1 MNNNGLSVPDRG
13 AHVAKEFG
21 IEAAMARRIGRTVTT
36 APPAPVLP
44 GIAHTAL
51 ISPEERELSD
61 PFLLLSD
68 DRIDGRQGARVGAAH
83 PHAGME
89 SATLLLEG
97 SIQDGDAT
105 PLQAGDLQR
114 MTAGRGLV
122 PDGAGNAPHAGRESA
137 TLLLEGSI
145 QERDATPL
153 QAGDLQWMT
162 AGSGI
167 VHDEAVIARG
177 SVRLLQ
183 LWITLPHGR
192 RWTAPGFQDVHL
204 DSLPIRRE
212 PGVVVRLYSGR
223 SGALVSPTRN
233 RVPVTLADF
242 LHEAGSSVDQE
253 LPASYNGFL
262 YLLDGS
268 VRVGA
273 GELRAGQVGWLDRPP
288 RPGPSNLH
296 LIARE
301 SGARLL
307 LYAGEP
313 PGTRVVMQ
321 GPFVGEARADIS
333 RLDEEYRQGRLPHMG
348 GRGHP

>member
-1 MNNNGLSVPDRG
+1 MNNNDLGGSDRG
-13 AHVAKEFG
+13 AHVAKEFSM
-21 IEAAMARRIGRTVTT
+21 EAVIDRRIVRTVTT
-36 APPAPVLP
+36 AAPAPVLP

-68 DRIDGRQGARVGAAH
+68 NRIDGRHGARVGAAH

-97 SIQDGDAT
+97 SIRDGVA
-105 PLQAGDLQR
+105 A
-114 MTAGRGLV
+114 
-122 PDGAGNAPHAGRESA
+122 
-137 TLLLEGSI
+137 
-145 QERDATPL
+145 PL

-183 LWITLPHGR
+183 LWITLPQGR
-192 RWTAPGFQDVHL
+192 RWIPPGFQDVHL

-212 PGVVVRLYSGR
+212 AGVVVRLYSGR
-223 SGALVSPTRN
+223 SGALLSPTRN
-233 RVPVTLADF
+233 QVPVTLADF
-242 LHEAGSSVDQE
+242 LLEAGSGVDQE
-253 LPASYNGFL
+253 LPASYSGLL
-262 YLLDGS
+262 YVLDGL

-273 GELRAGQVGWLDRPP
+273 DELRAGQVGWLDRSP
-288 RPGPSNLH
+288 REGPSNLH
-296 LIARE
+296 LTAGD
-301 SGARLL
+301 SGARLI

-313 PGTRVVMQ
+313 QSTRVVMQ
-321 GPFVGEARADIS
+321 GPFVGETRADIA
-333 RLDEEYRQGRLPHMG
+333 RLDDEYRQGRFPHMSELAV
-348 GRGHP
+348 P

>member
-1 MNNNGLSVPDRG
+1 MG
-13 AHVAKEFG
+13 AQVVVKEFRMD
-21 IEAAMARRIGRTVTT
+21 AVMDRRIVRTVTT
-36 APPAPVLP
+36 AAPAPVMP
-44 GIAHTAL
+44 GIYHTAVVR
-51 ISPEERELSD
+51 PEDRELSD

-68 DRIDGRQGARVGAAH
+68 DRIDDRNGARVGAAH

-89 SATLLLEG
+89 SATLILED
-97 SIQDGDAT
+97 SIKDGDA
-105 PLQAGDLQR
+105 
-114 MTAGRGLV
+114 
-122 PDGAGNAPHAGRESA
+122 APV
-137 TLLLEGSI
+137 
-145 QERDATPL
+145 

-192 RWTAPGFQDVHL
+192 RWTAPGFQDVRL

-212 PGVVVRLYSGR
+212 PGGMVRLYSGR
-223 SGALVSPTRN
+223 SGALISPTQN
-233 RVPVTLADF
+233 HVPVTLADF
-242 LHEAGSSVDQE
+242 LLEAGSSVDQE

-273 GELRAGQVGWLDRPP
+273 DELRAGQVGWLDRPS
-288 RPGPSNLH
+288 REGPSNLH
-296 LIARE
+296 VIAGE
-301 SGARLL
+301 GGARLI

-313 PGTRVVMQ
+313 QSTRVVMQ
-321 GPFVGEARADIS
+321 GPFVGESPADIS
-333 RLDEEYRQGRLPHMG
+333 RLYEEYRQGRFPHMSELA
-348 GRGHP
+348 HP

>member
-1 MNNNGLSVPDRG
+1 M
-13 AHVAKEFG
+13 
-21 IEAAMARRIGRTVTT
+21 EAVTDRRIVRTVTT
-36 APPAPVLP
+36 AAPAPVLP

-61 PFLLLSD
+61 PFLLMSD
-68 DRIDGRQGARVGAAH
+68 DRIDGGHGARVGGAH

-89 SATLLLEG
+89 SLTLLLEG
-97 SIQDGDAT
+97 SIKDG
-105 PLQAGDLQR
+105 
-114 MTAGRGLV
+114 
-122 PDGAGNAPHAGRESA
+122 
-137 TLLLEGSI
+137 
-145 QERDATPL
+145 DATPL

-233 RVPVTLADF
+233 QVPVTLADF
-242 LHEAGSSVDQE
+242 LLEAGSSVDQE

-262 YLLDGS
+262 YLLHGS
-268 VRVGA
+268 VRVG
-273 GELRAGQVGWLDRPP
+273 GDELRAGQVGWLDRLP
-288 RPGPSNLH
+288 REGPSNLH
-296 LIARE
+296 LIAGE
-301 SGARLL
+301 SGARLI

-313 PGTRVVMQ
+313 QSTPVVMQ

-333 RLDEEYRQGRLPHMG
+333 RLNEEYQQGRFPHMSELA
-348 GRGHP
+348 HH

>member
-1 MNNNGLSVPDRG
+1 MGV
-13 AHVAKEFG
+13 HVAKEFG
-21 IEAAMARRIGRTVTT
+21 MEAVADRRIVRTVTT
-36 APPAPVLP
+36 AAPAPVLP
-44 GIAHTAL
+44 GISHTAV
-51 ISPEERELSD
+51 ISPEDRELSD

-89 SATLLLEG
+89 SATLLLED
-97 SIQDGDAT
+97 SIKDGDA
-105 PLQAGDLQR
+105 A
-114 MTAGRGLV
+114 
-122 PDGAGNAPHAGRESA
+122 
-137 TLLLEGSI
+137 
-145 QERDATPL
+145 PL

-183 LWITLPHGR
+183 LWITLPPGR
-192 RWTAPGFQDVHL
+192 RWTAPGFQDVRL

-223 SGALVSPTRN
+223 SGTLASPTQN
-233 RVPVTLADF
+233 HVPVTLADF
-242 LHEAGSSVDQE
+242 LLEVGSSVDQE
-253 LPASYNGFL
+253 LPASYNGLL

-273 GELRAGQVGWLDRPP
+273 DQLRAGQVGWLDRPL
-288 RPGPSNLH
+288 REGQSTLH
-296 LIARE
+296 LIAGE
-301 SGARLL
+301 GGARLI

-313 PGTRVVMQ
+313 QSTPVVMQ
-321 GPFVGEARADIS
+321 GPFVGESRADIS
-333 RLDEEYRQGRLPHMG
+333 RLNEEYSNGRFPRMSELAH
-348 GRGHP
+348 H

>member
-1 MNNNGLSVPDRG
+1 M
-13 AHVAKEFG
+13 
-21 IEAAMARRIGRTVTT
+21 EAVNRRIVRTVTT
-36 APPAPVLP
+36 AAPAEVLP
-44 GIAHTAL
+44 GIAHTSL

-61 PFLLLSD
+61 PFLLMSD
-68 DRIDGRQGARVGAAH
+68 DRIDGGHGARVGGAH

-97 SIQDGDAT
+97 SIKDG
-105 PLQAGDLQR
+105 
-114 MTAGRGLV
+114 
-122 PDGAGNAPHAGRESA
+122 
-137 TLLLEGSI
+137 
-145 QERDATPL
+145 DATPL

-233 RVPVTLADF
+233 QVPVTLADF
-242 LHEAGSSVDQE
+242 LLEAGSSVDQE

-268 VRVGA
+268 ARVGA
-273 GELRAGQVGWLDRPP
+273 DELRAGQVGWLDRPP
-288 RPGPSNLH
+288 REGPSNLP
-296 LIARE
+296 LIAGE
-301 SGARLL
+301 SGARLI

-313 PGTRVVMQ
+313 QSTPVVMQ

-333 RLDEEYRQGRLPHMG
+333 RLNEEYQQGRFPHMSELA
-348 GRGHP
+348 HH